1 MKPCVLCIKN
11 RIIKERYNY
20 FTMCESPELLHEELP
35 LGLPRVRFPLL
46 DLPLGIPSEEDG
58 LSVPELVG
66 TVPLPLLPL
75 LPLGLPLLP
84 LLELPPTISPLTEEG
99 LIEEGLP
106 EHSSVGVEPIP

>member
-1 MKPCVLCIKN
+1 
-11 RIIKERYNY
+11 
-20 FTMCESPELLHEELP
+20 MCEPPELLHEELP
-35 LGLPRVRFPLL
+35 LGLPRVRIPLL
-46 DLPLGIPSEEDG
+46 DLPLGIPSEDG
-58 LSVPELVG
+58 LSVRELIG

-106 EHSSVGVEPIP
+106 EHSSFDVEPIP